1 MSETTGNNVSFWDKV
16 KNSFTKYSM
25 YYILIAI
32 IIFFEITTGGVLLQ
46 PLNITNIILQNSYIL
61 ILAIGMLLC
70 IILGHVDLSVGAIA
84 AFTGGISALLSIQSG
99 LPTIVTVILSLLV
112 GLAIGAFNGF
122 WIAYVKVPAF
132 IATLASQ
139 LIFRG
144 LTIIILD
151 GKTLAPFPNSFR
163 LMGSGFLPD
172 FLNISAL
179 HGTTL
184 ILGGILALFVFYKSY
199 KDSQQLGKKESRTS
213 TWAKAIVTVAL
224 VAWFTFSMASYEGF
238 PNVFILLIALIA
250 IYSFVTQR
258 TTIGRRIYATGG
270 KEEAARLSGVNTERV
285 TFFAFTNMGFLAAV
299 AGLIFTARL
308 NAATPTAGEGFELD
322 AIAACYIGGAS
333 AYGGS
338 GTITGAIIGGLVMGI
353 LNNGMSLMGIGADW
367 QQAIKGAVLLFA
379 VAFDVYNR
387 RKKA

>member
-84 AFTGGISALLSIQSG
+84 AFTGGISALLSIQAG

-199 KDSQQLGKKESRTS
+199 KDSQQLGKEESRTS